1 MADAR
6 APAAVGSLRRLG
18 RALQLRCP
26 ACGSRGV
33 VRGWLRLA
41 VQCPSCG
48 LRPDRGEPDHF
59 LGGYVVN
66 LGVAEFLAAAL
77 WATLLVATWPDPSW
91 AVMQWLAAA
100 LVVVM
105 PVALYPFTRLVFL
118 AVDLNFQPARPGD
131 FGEED
136 PTYK

>member
-1 MADAR
+1 M
-6 APAAVGSLRRLG
+6 
-18 RALQLRCP
+18 
-26 ACGSRGV
+26 

-41 VQCPSCG
+41 DRCPSCG

-77 WATLLVATWPDPSW
+77 WAAWLGAAWPDPSW
-91 AVMQWLAAA
+91 ALLQWSAAV

-105 PVALYPFTRLVFL
+105 PVAIYPFTRLVFL
-118 AVDLNFQPARPGD
+118 AIDLNFQPTRPGD
-131 FGEED
+131 FGEGD
-136 PTYK
+136 PTDK